1 MICMTR
7 IRTLLSVRLEPSLA
21 EALDEYCRD
30 TGATRSY
37 VVQEGVTQYLA
48 SRAGPTLSTLA
59 EAVLPPMEKVESART
74 TRTPRQERYRRY
86 VREKR
91 RR

>member
-1 MICMTR
+1 MTR
-7 IRTLLSVRLEPSLA
+7 SRTLLSVRLDPSLA
-21 EALDEYCRD
+21 EALEEYCRD

-37 VVQEGVTQYLA
+37 VVQEGVAQYLA
-48 SRAGPTLSTLA
+48 SRSGPSLSSFA
-59 EAVLPPMEKVESART
+59 EAVLPPLAQVAATRSKRPAR
-74 TRTPRQERYRRY
+74 QDRYRRY